1 MNKFNIRVYGILINQ
16 YKEVLV
22 LDETRNGVHFT
33 KFPGGGLE
41 WGEGLKLC
49 LQREFIE
56 ELGISINVKDLFYI
70 NEDFVESA
78 FISTDQ
84 IIAIYYFVNLTKPQE
99 IIQKSYCE
107 IPRWIPLIDL
117 TDDIVTFPID
127 KIVVNKLKKEIV

>member
-16 YKEVLV
+16 NKEVLV

-56 ELGISINVKDLFYI
+56 ELGISIIVNDLFYI

-84 IIAIYYFVNLTKPQE
+84 IIAIYYFVDLIKPQE
-99 IIQKSYCE
+99 IIQKSHCE

>member
-16 YKEVLV
+16 NKEVLV
-22 LDETRNGVHFT
+22 LDETRKGVHFT

-56 ELGISINVKDLFYI
+56 ELGVSIIVNDLFYI

-84 IIAIYYFVNLTKPQE
+84 IIAIYYFVNLIEPQE
-99 IIQKSYCE
+99 IIQKSPCE